1 MSIKRQISHKL
12 RTVAVA
18 FQSDLLPA
26 WIFSPVMRLGLCA
39 IIVSFGAAYVVNI
52 TASATSGYQMRL
64 LEKQA
69 SALELDVRK
78 LEVEIA
84 DNTSMSSIASRVQK
98 TQMTEVAD
106 VKFLAGTN
114 GAVAK
119 K

>member
-1 MSIKRQISHKL
+1 MSIKRQISYKL
-12 RTVAVA
+12 RTVAAA

-26 WIFSPVMRLGLCA
+26 WVFSPVVRLGLCA

-69 SALELDVRK
+69 SALELDVRR

-84 DNTSMSSIASRVQK
+84 DNTSMASIAARVQK
-98 TQMTEVAD
+98 TQMTEVTD
-106 VKFLAGTN
+106 VKFLASAN
-114 GAVAK
+114 SAMAK

>member
-26 WIFSPVMRLGLCA
+26 WIFSPVMRLGFCA

-64 LEKQA
+64 LEKQV